1 MTARSDVLGLKT
13 EADEVSI
20 MRLRRV
26 LDRTFGEIPNL
37 EHHLALL
44 DSRGVLYATH
54 AVSCWENDRPE
65 MFFGVV
71 RHVIRTQCDGPPPSP
86 DVEGW
91 LTAGRPDD
99 AQHPHLALKWD
110 LLNLARYGRQAL
122 PAVPR
127 SAEPDP
133 GVSGMDAILDQWPDL
148 PAFVTAY
155 ARVERFIDSAAIT
168 LPPLTA

>member
-1 MTARSDVLGLKT
+1 MSARSDVLGPKT
-13 EADEVSI
+13 KADEVSI

-26 LDRTFGEIPNL
+26 LDQTFGTIPDL
-37 EHHLALL
+37 EHHLSLL

-86 DVEGW
+86 DIEGW
-91 LTAGRPDD
+91 LAAGRPDEITD
-99 AQHPHLALKWD
+99 PHRALKWD
-110 LLNLARYGRQAL
+110 LINLARYGRQAL

-127 SAEPDP
+127 STDPDP
-133 GVSGMDAILDQWPDL
+133 AVSTMDDILDQWSDL
-148 PAFVTAY
+148 PAFVTTY
-155 ARVERFIDSAAIT
+155 ARVERFIDSAGIT
-168 LPPLTA
+168 LPALTA